1 MTRPGKALRFIPTF
15 VLLHSFH
22 FPGLPMEKQLFFFF
36 SPKKKEEAQIKNER
50 IQKNPQ
56 FLTHVNLTVS
66 STTHTSAST
75 RHPPNSTFAEDTGS
89 CY

>member
-1 MTRPGKALRFIPTF
+1 MF
-15 VLLHSFH
+15 VLPHRLSSFH
-22 FPGLPMEKQLFFFF
+22 FPGLPMEKHLFFFF
-36 SPKKKEEAQIKNER
+36 PKKKEEAQIKNER
-50 IQKNPQ
+50 IQNNPQ

-75 RHPPNSTFAEDTGS
+75 RHPPKSAYTEHIGS